1 MCGIV
6 GFIQRG
12 NREANRV
19 LVHSM
24 AEAVAHRG
32 PDGEGIWLDES
43 TGVSIGHRRLAIL
56 DLTERGAQPVVS
68 QSGRCV
74 LAMNGEIYN
83 HRELRLT
90 HLSSCAFRGSS
101 DAETLVELIDQEGLC
116 SALKLC
122 EGMFAL
128 ALYEVASRT
137 LFLARDRIGEK
148 PLHYAWSDKTFL
160 FASELKAMRAH
171 PAFNPAIDRNSVA
184 SFVRF
189 SHVPAPF
196 TIYENCYKLLPGT
209 ILAVSASQPEKPPN
223 FSPFANESPNSPR
236 AYFSLSESSRTG
248 SIHSF
253 DEASRQLETILAS
266 VVEQEMC
273 ADVPVGAFLSAGI
286 DSTTTVSLMALRS
299 KEPIKT
305 FTIGFESPAFDESK
319 IARSTAQLLGTHHTA
334 LTLTAVDVVNIL
346 PRITSIYDE
355 PFGDSSQIPTFFV
368 SQLAASNVKVVLSGD
383 GGDELFGGYPRYLR
397 ADTIWNAARWMPL
410 AFAAIVK
417 RLSMLSS
424 RNDSRLARRLLAIAD
439 LMSCPDEERFYLQT
453 VSHSRKPHSLVMNA
467 QEHCT
472 FLHRAMSKHDESFL
486 EFMMRA
492 DLLSYLPNDILVK
505 TDRASMAC
513 SLEVRSPFL
522 HPRIVQFARSLP
534 LKFKIDHGVQKRVLR
549 DILRRNLPRFD
560 LRRPKS
566 GFAIPLGEWLRGP
579 LKDWAG
585 DLLNPAAIR
594 SDGFF
599 DEQQISSAWNA
610 HISGRQNWE
619 YHLWDVLMFQSW
631 LHA

>member
-12 NREANRV
+12 SREANRG
-19 LVHSM
+19 LVHAM

-32 PDGEGIWLDES
+32 PDGEGIWLDEN

-56 DLTERGAQPVVS
+56 DLTECGAQPVVS

-90 HLSSCAFRGSS
+90 HLSSRAFRGSS

-116 SALKLC
+116 AALRLC

-128 ALYEVASRT
+128 ALYDVESRT

-160 FASELKAMRAH
+160 FASELKAMRAY
-171 PAFNPAIDRNSVA
+171 PAFDAAIDRNSVA

-209 ILAVSASQPEKPPN
+209 ILAVSAGQPEKPPD
-223 FSPFANESPNSPR
+223 FRPFANESPSSPR
-236 AYFSLSESSRTG
+236 AFWSLPESPCIKSNE
-248 SIHSF
+248 SF
-253 DEASRQLETILAS
+253 DEASRALESILAG

-286 DSTTTVSLMALRS
+286 DSTTIVSLMASRS
-299 KEPIKT
+299 GKPIKT
-305 FTIGFESPAFDESK
+305 FTIGFESPRFDESR
-319 IARSTAQLLGTHHTA
+319 IARSTAQSLGTDHTEV
-334 LTLTAVDVVNIL
+334 TLTARDVLKIL
-346 PRITSIYDE
+346 PTITSIYDE
-355 PFGDSSQIPTFFV
+355 PFADSSQIPTFFV
-368 SQLAASNVKVVLSGD
+368 SKLAASDVKVVLSGD
-383 GGDELFGGYPRYLR
+383 GGDELFGGYPRYVR
-397 ADTIWNAARWMPL
+397 ADTLWNAARWMPFAL
-410 AFAAIVK
+410 AAVVK
-417 RLSMLSS
+417 KLSMLSS
-424 RNDSRLARRLLAIAD
+424 RNDSRLGRKLMAIAE
-439 LMSCPDEERFYLQT
+439 LINCPDKERFYLRT
-453 VSHSRKPHSLVMNA
+453 VSHWRKPHSLVRNA
-467 QEHCT
+467 QEHRT
-472 FLHRAMSKHDESFL
+472 FLHRAASSLDETFF

-492 DLLSYLPNDILVK
+492 DLFSYLPNDILVK

-522 HPRIVQFARSLP
+522 HPKIVKFAHSLP
-534 LKFKIDHGVQKRVLR
+534 LNYKIHAGVQKRILR

-566 GFAIPLGEWLRGP
+566 GFAIPLEEWLRGP
-579 LKDWAG
+579 LKEWAG
-585 DLLNPAAIR
+585 DLLNPVAIR
-594 SDGFF
+594 NDGFF